1 MIKKKYKKENSELI
15 KSIQNMGRDIAVL
28 EIKLVGTSKVKDNLI
43 YECTYTDK
51 GNIKNVPIIAQD
63 VTQALAKLEQFTHS
77 GIPESVLQYML
88 GSERFSN

>member
-15 KSIQNMGRDIAVL
+15 KSLQNMGRDIAML

-51 GNIKNVPIIAQD
+51 GNIKNVPVIAQD

>member
-15 KSIQNMGRDIAVL
+15 KSIQDMGRDIAVL
-28 EIKLVGTSKVKDNLI
+28 EIKLIGTSKVKNNLI

-51 GNIKNVPIIAQD
+51 GNIKNIPIIAQD

-77 GIPESVLQYML
+77 GIPETVLQYML

>member
-28 EIKLVGTSKVKDNLI
+28 EIKLVGTSKVKNNLI

-77 GIPESVLQYML
+77 GIPEPVLQYML